1 MQRHLDQELQIL
13 NTNLLRMAALTEEG
27 IHKCVEALK
36 TRNKQLAEE
45 VVANDQKVDDLE
57 NKIEEESIELLALF
71 QPMANDLRFIT
82 TGMRISTD
90 LERIA
95 DLTVNISQRVMDL
108 SDKPLLKPLV
118 NIPQLGEVAKRMV
131 RTAIDAFVKRSDDL
145 AKSVIFSDKEA
156 DELRTKIMNELINDY
171 MVKDGTTAPRAVA
184 LLLIARDLERIC
196 DHATNIAEDVI
207 YMINAKIVK
216 HHLEELIYVYKKIER
231 KDPQ

>member
-1 MQRHLDQELQIL
+1 MQRHLDQELQTL
-13 NTNLLRMAALTEEG
+13 NTDLLKMAALTEES

-36 TRNKQLAEE
+36 TRNAELAKE
-45 VVANDQKVDDLE
+45 VVGNDQQIDDLE

-95 DLTVNISQRVMDL
+95 DLTVNISQRVVDL

-118 NIPQLGEVAKRMV
+118 EIPKLGDVAKRMV
-131 RTAIDAFVKRSDDL
+131 RTAIDAFVKRSEDL

-156 DELRTKIMNELINDY
+156 DELRTVIMKELIYDY
-171 MVKDGTTAPRAVA
+171 MVKDGTTAPRAVP

-216 HHLEELIYVYKKIER
+216 HHLEELIYVYKKIDR
-231 KDPQ
+231 KDA